1 METSAEKIEAD
12 GAQAAGQE
20 LYEWVRALVSAVTAV
35 VLVFTFAVR
44 MIGVD
49 GHSMVPTLQNGDRLA
64 VTAGL
69 LAGTYRPGDI
79 VVLRKDSFLDEPIV
93 KRVIAVGGQTVDID
107 FSTGSVFLDGKLLN
121 EPYINEL
128 TFREEPAARLGDC
141 VENASAEPE
150 IVIRGNHFG
159 PSMGRGIL
167 CTSRGR
173 TVIEDNVF
181 YRTGGVHRSLL
192 PLPPPELPLSGAG
205 AMTTGVSRR
214 EEEAAKYRS
223 FST

>member
-12 GAQAAGQE
+12 GAQAAGRE

-128 TFREEPAARLGDC
+128 TFREEGTRFPLTVPEGSIFVMGDNRNHSNDSRDARLGTVDTGY
-141 VENASAEPE
+141 
-150 IVIRGNHFG
+150 VIGRAVFLLYPG
-159 PSMGRGIL
+159 PDQAGGKRDL
-167 CTSRGR
+167 SR
-173 TVIEDNVF
+173 I
-181 YRTGGVHRSLL
+181 
-192 PLPPPELPLSGAG
+192 GAI
-205 AMTTGVSRR
+205 R
-214 EEEAAKYRS
+214 
-223 FST
+223 